1 MTVFDEFN
9 EIKRKGLPQILV
21 IFGESRE
28 LVGELKNQL
37 LTEVNFE
44 PTDLSQAYYDLTPSN
59 SDLALEDLESLPFFS
74 DSRLVILENLVN
86 LTTAKKNVLDEKQLK
101 RFENFLDDPPETTQL
116 VLILYGKLDSRLK
129 VVKKLKAKA
138 ALLEA
143 QELKSQELIQYFSRI
158 SPLPKAVLSL
168 IAAKS
173 NDNFSVMKQN
183 IDLVQTY
190 ALGREVTLD
199 DVEKVVPKSLQDNIF
214 ALTDLIFKGKID
226 EARDLVHDLTLQGE
240 DLIKILAILTNSYRL
255 YLQVKLFQAKGWQ
268 ENQQV
273 AFLKM
278 HPYPVKLAN
287 QLVRKLNVKS
297 LKNGLSDLIKLD
309 FDIKT
314 SAADKSYLFDITLI
328 RLTLKKN

>member
-1 MTVFDEFN
+1 M
-9 EIKRKGLPQILV
+9 
-21 IFGESRE
+21 
-28 LVGELKNQL
+28 
-37 LTEVNFE
+37 
-44 PTDLSQAYYDLTPSN
+44 
-59 SDLALEDLESLPFFS
+59 
-74 DSRLVILENLVN
+74 VN
-86 LTTAKKNVLDEKQLK
+86 LTTAKKSVLDEKQLK

-138 ALLEA
+138 TLLEA

-273 AFLKM
+273 DFLKM

>member
-37 LTEVNFE
+37 LIEVNFE

-86 LTTAKKNVLDEKQLK
+86 LTTAKKSVLDEKQLK

-138 ALLEA
+138 TLLEA

-199 DVEKVVPKSLQDNIF
+199 DVEKVVPKSLQD
-214 ALTDLIFKGKID
+214 LSLIHI
-226 EARDLVHDLTLQGE
+226 
-240 DLIKILAILTNSYRL
+240 
-255 YLQVKLFQAKGWQ
+255 
-268 ENQQV
+268 
-273 AFLKM
+273 
-278 HPYPVKLAN
+278 
-287 QLVRKLNVKS
+287 
-297 LKNGLSDLIKLD
+297 
-309 FDIKT
+309 
-314 SAADKSYLFDITLI
+314 
-328 RLTLKKN
+328 

>member
-86 LTTAKKNVLDEKQLK
+86 LTTAKKSVLDEKQLK

-240 DLIKILAILTNSYRL
+240 DLIKILAI
-255 YLQVKLFQAKGWQ
+255 
-268 ENQQV
+268 
-273 AFLKM
+273 
-278 HPYPVKLAN
+278 
-287 QLVRKLNVKS
+287 
-297 LKNGLSDLIKLD
+297 
-309 FDIKT
+309 
-314 SAADKSYLFDITLI
+314 
-328 RLTLKKN
+328 

>member
-86 LTTAKKNVLDEKQLK
+86 LTTAKKSVLDEKQLK

-138 ALLEA
+138 TLLEA

-158 SPLPKAVLSL
+158 SPLPKNYSP
-168 IAAKS
+168 
-173 NDNFSVMKQN
+173 Q
-183 IDLVQTY
+183 Q
-190 ALGREVTLD
+190 EP
-199 DVEKVVPKSLQDNIF
+199 PKPQRS
-214 ALTDLIFKGKID
+214 
-226 EARDLVHDLTLQGE
+226 
-240 DLIKILAILTNSYRL
+240 
-255 YLQVKLFQAKGWQ
+255 
-268 ENQQV
+268 
-273 AFLKM
+273 
-278 HPYPVKLAN
+278 
-287 QLVRKLNVKS
+287 
-297 LKNGLSDLIKLD
+297 
-309 FDIKT
+309 
-314 SAADKSYLFDITLI
+314 
-328 RLTLKKN
+328 

>member
-1 MTVFDEFN
+1 M
-9 EIKRKGLPQILV
+9 
-21 IFGESRE
+21 
-28 LVGELKNQL
+28 
-37 LTEVNFE
+37 
-44 PTDLSQAYYDLTPSN
+44 
-59 SDLALEDLESLPFFS
+59 
-74 DSRLVILENLVN
+74 
-86 LTTAKKNVLDEKQLK
+86 AKKSVLDEKQLK